1 MKKGDFESRVVPGDV
16 PTIATVSI
24 NFVKS
29 ILKSKC
35 PLFLK
40 VDFPIS
46 QFSVF
51 ISFSE
56 SFIVKNINPIC
67 RPTHFRKK
75 SIGMDKLSVD
85 MMMGSA
91 MTVIIYGTRF
101 KVYYYKYKQLLAFN
115 TFNFLLWYLAG

>member
-1 MKKGDFESRVVPGDV
+1 MKKGDFESRVVISGDV
-16 PTIATVSI
+16 PTIATVGT

-56 SFIVKNINPIC
+56 SFIVVKNINPIC

-75 SIGMDKLSVD
+75 ASGWINCLSI
-85 MMMGSA
+85 
-91 MTVIIYGTRF
+91 
-101 KVYYYKYKQLLAFN
+101 
-115 TFNFLLWYLAG
+115 

>member
-1 MKKGDFESRVVPGDV
+1 MKKGDFKSRVVPGDV

-67 RPTHFRKK
+67 R
-75 SIGMDKLSVD
+75 V
-85 MMMGSA
+85 
-91 MTVIIYGTRF
+91 
-101 KVYYYKYKQLLAFN
+101 
-115 TFNFLLWYLAG
+115 